1 MIREIALESYSVAQ
15 QAVKA
20 GVERIELNQRLDL
33 GGLTPQRA
41 TWQKVQKLKVPVVV
55 MVRPRGGD
63 FNYNNDELKQMKA
76 TLRQLKADQMQSV
89 TFGVLNADQTL
100 NRSAMKEL
108 IELAAPMEVVMH
120 MAFDAIQQAEQVASM
135 QWLSQNHV
143 HRILTHGGALTEDLS
158 DTVSHLKALV
168 KAAEQLEEPMIILP
182 GGGVTADNIKQLHNQ
197 LGVTQFH
204 GSRIIKLD

>member
-89 TFGVLNADQTL
+89 TFGY
-100 NRSAMKEL
+100 
-108 IELAAPMEVVMH
+108 
-120 MAFDAIQQAEQVASM
+120 
-135 QWLSQNHV
+135 
-143 HRILTHGGALTEDLS
+143 
-158 DTVSHLKALV
+158 
-168 KAAEQLEEPMIILP
+168 
-182 GGGVTADNIKQLHNQ
+182 
-197 LGVTQFH
+197 
-204 GSRIIKLD
+204 